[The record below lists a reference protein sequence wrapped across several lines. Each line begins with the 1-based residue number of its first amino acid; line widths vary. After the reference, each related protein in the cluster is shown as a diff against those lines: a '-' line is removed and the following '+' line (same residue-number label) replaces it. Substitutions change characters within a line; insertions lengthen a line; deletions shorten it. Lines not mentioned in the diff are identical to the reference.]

1 MSDDDCECKCT
12 ETLTTSTKKVNLCIS
27 YLHAAACQIESSKGE
42 GTAEPRF
49 SQQAAWR
56 YDKAGPGHLEEPPSN
71 QENNEMSAADLS
83 PSQQWS

>member
-1 MSDDDCECKCT
+1 MMV
-12 ETLTTSTKKVNLCIS
+12 TLTTSIKKVNLCIS
-27 YLHAAACQIESSKGE
+27 YLHAAACQTESSKGE

-71 QENNEMSAADLS
+71 PEHNEMSAADLA
-83 PSQQWS
+83 PFQQWS